1 MQGKVVL
8 SVVALSLVGA
18 VASAVFLVREHTRT
32 YRLVLASGGS
42 TGEYYAFSQAFA
54 TVVTRHHPTIAIDV
68 LETEG
73 SVQNMDLLRSS
84 AAQLAL
90 VQSDT
95 PVQPPVRAVA
105 LLFPEMF
112 HLLARSDADIDSVVD
127 LRGKRIALMP
137 ENSGSYA
144 LFWPLAQ
151 HYGLTADDLTPL
163 PMPADQ
169 AHAALAQ
176 GDVDALFRV
185 ITLGNPAVAEL
196 LQTSGTRLIPIEQVD
211 ALRLSLP
218 YLTAQVIP
226 QGTYNG
232 GQPAP
237 PADLPVVA
245 VNALLVAHED
255 IPSHVVNALTRTL
268 HQNRNELVALYP
280 RAAMIRLD
288 TSGDLGLPLHPG
300 AEAFYTQGEPE
311 FLVEYAEPIGLLL
324 SVAVLSFSSLWQLRS
339 WLLGKQKNRADTY
352 NLEILALIDDIHS
365 ARFAERAVPESLE
378 ELAALRERLFDI
390 LKRVVTDLDV
400 DRITSESFESFT
412 FPWEIA
418 NNAIHHQEMLLRQR
432 GESERIGG
440 AAADD

>member
-8 SVVALSLVGA
+8 PVVVLGLVGVA
-18 VASAVFLVREHTRT
+18 ASAFFLVREHTRT

-54 TVVTRHHPTIAIDV
+54 EVVARNHPTID
-68 LETEG
+68 LEVIETNG
-73 SVQNMDLLRSS
+73 SVENMELIKDN

-112 HLLARSDADIDSVVD
+112 HLLARADAGIDSVAD
-127 LRGKRIALMP
+127 LRGKRVALMP

-151 HYGLTADDLTPL
+151 HYGLTAETMTTL

-169 AHAALAQ
+169 ASAALAT
-176 GDVDALFRV
+176 GEVDALFRV

-196 LQTSGTRLIPIEQVD
+196 LQTDAIRLTAIDQVD

-218 YLTAQVIP
+218 YLNAQIIP
-226 QGTYNG
+226 KGTYNG
-232 GQPAP
+232 GRPIPA
-237 PADLPVVA
+237 ADLPVVA

-255 IPSHVVNALTRTL
+255 LPAKVVNALTSTL
-268 HQNRNELVALYP
+268 HQHRNELVAIYP

-300 AEAFYTQGEPE
+300 AEAFYRQGEPE
-311 FLVEYAEPIGLLL
+311 FLVEYAEPMALLL
-324 SVAVLSFSSLWQLRS
+324 SVTVLGASGLLQLRS
-339 WLLGKQKNRADTY
+339 WLLGKQKNRADSY
-352 NLEILALIDDIHS
+352 NLEILALIDVIGQ
-365 ARFAERAVPESLE
+365 VQSLE
-378 ELAALRERLFDI
+378 ELSALRKTLFDI
-390 LKRVVTDLDV
+390 LKQVVIDLDV

-418 NNAIHHQEMLLRQR
+418 NNAIRHQEAVLQNRQ
-432 GESERIGG
+432 ESGPKPEAR
-440 AAADD
+440 D

>member
-1 MQGKVVL
+1 M
-8 SVVALSLVGA
+8 A
-18 VASAVFLVREHTRT
+18 RN
-32 YRLVLASGGS
+32 
-42 TGEYYAFSQAFA
+42 
-54 TVVTRHHPTIAIDV
+54 HPTISIDV
-68 LETEG
+68 VATDG
-73 SVQNMDLLRSS
+73 SVQNMDLLKSN

-112 HLLARSDADIDSVVD
+112 HLLARTDANIDNVVD
-127 LRGKRIALMP
+127 LRGKRVALMP

-151 HYGLTADDLTPL
+151 HYGLTPEALTPL

-169 AHAALAQ
+169 AHAALAR
-176 GDVDALFRV
+176 GEVDALFRV
-185 ITLGNPAVAEL
+185 ITLGNPAVTEL
-196 LQTSGTRLIPIEQVD
+196 LQTSGTRLSPIDQVD

-218 YLTAQVIP
+218 YLDAQVIP
-226 QGTYNG
+226 KGTYNG
-232 GQPAP
+232 GQPIP
-237 PADLPVVA
+237 PVDLPVVA
-245 VNALLVAHED
+245 VNALLVAHEEV
-255 IPSHVVNALTRTL
+255 PAKVVNALTRTL

-288 TSGDLGLPLHPG
+288 SSGDLGLPLHPG

-352 NLEILALIDDIHS
+352 NLEILALIDDIDR
-365 ARFAERAVPESLE
+365 ARSLE
-378 ELAALRERLFDI
+378 ELAVLRELLFDI
-390 LKRVVTDLDV
+390 LKRVVTDLDI

-412 FPWEIA
+412 FPWQIA
-418 NNAIHHQEMLLRQR
+418 NNAIQHQEMLLRQR
-432 GESERIGG
+432 GESDWRESLGG
-440 AAADD
+440 AAVNDAG

>member
-8 SVVALSLVGA
+8 PVVVLSLVG
-18 VASAVFLVREHTRT
+18 VLASAFFLVREHTRT
-32 YRLVLASGGS
+32 YRLVLASGSS

-54 TVVTRHHPTIAIDV
+54 EVVARNHPTIAIEV
-68 LETEG
+68 LETDG
-73 SVQNMDLLRSS
+73 SLQNMDLLKTN

-112 HLLARSDADIDSVVD
+112 HLLARTDADINSVAD
-127 LRGKRIALMP
+127 LRGKRVALMP
-137 ENSGSYA
+137 KGSGSYA
-144 LFWPLAQ
+144 LFWPLVQ
-151 HYGLTADDLTPL
+151 HYGLSADTMTVL
-163 PMPADQ
+163 PMSADQ
-169 AHAALAQ
+169 AHAALAA
-176 GDVDALFRV
+176 GEVDALFRV
-185 ITLGNPAVAEL
+185 ITLGNPAVGDM
-196 LQTSGTRLIPIEQVD
+196 LQTGTIQLIPIDQAE
-211 ALRLSLP
+211 ALQLSLP
-218 YLTAQVIP
+218 YLEAQTIP
-226 QGTYNG
+226 KGTYNG
-232 GQPAP
+232 GRPVPA
-237 PADLPVVA
+237 ADLPVVA
-245 VNALLVAHED
+245 VNALLVAHEGL
-255 IPSHVVNALTRTL
+255 PPKVVNALTQTL

-324 SVAVLSFSSLWQLRS
+324 SMGVLGISSLWQLRS

-352 NLEILALIDDIHS
+352 NLEILALIDAIDK
-365 ARFAERAVPESLE
+365 AQSLE
-378 ELAALRERLFDI
+378 ELEALRETLFDI
-390 LKRVVTDLDV
+390 LKRVVSDLDV

-418 NNAIHHQEMLLRQR
+418 NSTIRHQEMVLR
-432 GESERIGG
+432 SNTGG
-440 AAADD
+440 ADQRR

>member
-8 SVVALSLVGA
+8 PVVVLSLVGV
-18 VASAVFLVREHTRT
+18 VASAFFLVREHTRT

-54 TVVTRHHPTIAIDV
+54 EVVARNHPTIAIEV
-68 LETEG
+68 LATDG
-73 SVQNMDLLRSS
+73 SLQNMDLLKTD

-112 HLLARSDADIDSVVD
+112 HLLARTDANIDGVAD
-127 LRGKRIALMP
+127 LRDKRVALMP
-137 ENSGSYA
+137 KGSGSYA
-144 LFWPLAQ
+144 LFWPLVQ
-151 HYGLTADDLTPL
+151 HYGLGADTMTVL

-169 AHAALAQ
+169 AHAALAA
-176 GDVDALFRV
+176 GEVDALFRV
-185 ITLGNPAVAEL
+185 ITLGNPTVGEL
-196 LQTSGTRLIPIEQVD
+196 LQTGTVRLISIDQAD
-211 ALRLSLP
+211 ALQLSLP
-218 YLTAQVIP
+218 YLEAQTIP
-226 QGTYNG
+226 KGTYNG
-232 GQPAP
+232 GRPVPA
-237 PADLPVVA
+237 ADLPVVA
-245 VNALLVAHED
+245 VNALLVAHEGL
-255 IPSHVVNALTRTL
+255 PPKVVNALTQTL

-280 RAAMIRLD
+280 RAAMIRLN

-324 SVAVLSFSSLWQLRS
+324 SMGVLGISSLWQLRS

-352 NLEILALIDDIHS
+352 NLEILALIDAIDK
-365 ARFAERAVPESLE
+365 AQSLE
-378 ELAALRERLFDI
+378 ELEALRETLFDI
-390 LKRVVTDLDV
+390 LKRVVSDLDV

-418 NNAIHHQEMLLRQR
+418 NNTIRHQEMVLR
-432 GESERIGG
+432 SNAGG
-440 AAADD
+440 ANQRR